1 MRKNTVG
8 PWNPRMRNPGHGA
21 HGYGGSTVPVC
32 AFPHTTS
39 LPVLA
44 EKYPILNRMKNYKI
58 KQKGIESG
66 MVRWGEVIVDGW
78 LEQEMTSEQRIE

>member
-1 MRKNTVG
+1 MKLAFQWGRHASSSRKI
-8 PWNPRMRNPGHGA
+8 
-21 HGYGGSTVPVC
+21 S
-32 AFPHTTS
+32 
-39 LPVLA
+39 
-44 EKYPILNRMKNYKI
+44 ILNRMKNYKI

>member
-1 MRKNTVG
+1 MLFSG
-8 PWNPRMRNPGHGA
+8 EGMHHP
-21 HGYGGSTVPVC
+21 
-32 AFPHTTS
+32 
-39 LPVLA
+39 A

-78 LEQEMTSEQRIE
+78 LEQEMTSEQRIG